1 MNCGTIL
8 CLSKDKYDEETA
20 DWLKYIV
27 TNLGDYAMSEF
38 GALKGYVINEYPE
51 TMSKYSILV
60 AEEMGKVTGTSTW
73 FEAAMSSELSNIAQ
87 VNVQSLM
94 NGEMTAEEYAQ
105 SLQDVWDA
113 NN

>member
-1 MNCGTIL
+1 M
-8 CLSKDKYDEETA
+8 A
-20 DWLKYIV
+20 
-27 TNLGDYAMSEF
+27 
-38 GALKGYVINEYPE
+38 
-51 TMSKYSILV
+51 
-60 AEEMGKVTGTSTW
+60 KVTGTSTW

-105 SLQDVWDA
+105 SMQDVWDA